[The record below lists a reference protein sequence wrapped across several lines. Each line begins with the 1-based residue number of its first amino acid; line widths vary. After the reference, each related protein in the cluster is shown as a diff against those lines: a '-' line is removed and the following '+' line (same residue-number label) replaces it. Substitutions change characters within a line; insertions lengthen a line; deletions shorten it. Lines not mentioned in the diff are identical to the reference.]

1 MCAAA
6 GVRDGGARQ
15 VGVISGRCGGV
26 VVLVGGGRRRGGGSL
41 LNGSGKGRS
50 GGGGRARDL
59 RKALLGFLG
68 EFFHVSAVFAVRS
81 VEADGIR
88 GVSRFRQATWVG
100 WLGAVW
106 VASRGVAWRGRCVA
120 VVVGVRRTGRGWQ
133 GERACARAA
142 RCVAV
147 AASFERDAARL
158 RGVAGVRACGRAV
171 ALKSVN

>member
-1 MCAAA
+1 MAGAVAVIVDTARRRNRRAASSRRTFMCAAA

-106 VASRGVAWRGRCVA
+106 VASRGVAWRGA
-120 VVVGVRRTGRGWQ
+120 
-133 GERACARAA
+133 
-142 RCVAV
+142 
-147 AASFERDAARL
+147 
-158 RGVAGVRACGRAV
+158 AV
-171 ALKSVN
+171 ALPWLLACAARAVDGKGSVRARARRGAWQ